1 MQIRP
6 PVRRASVSARS
17 PVVRV
22 AAWSAAN
29 PWRAI
34 TGWLLFVTLCLGA
47 GIAAGTHNAGT
58 EDYWIGEAGRAEEIA
73 TGAGLQ
79 RRPEEYVLIRA
90 RKGALDPTAA
100 RAAARD
106 VTARM
111 RRLPEVES
119 VGPPARSAD
128 GTALLVSVTM
138 RGPELDA
145 RQHVDPLL
153 AQTAQTQ
160 RDHPGLVVEQT
171 GGASISKGVNQQR
184 SDDLAL
190 SEAISFPVTL
200 VTLLVVF
207 GSVLM
212 AAVPLLLAL
221 SSIAAAMGLSMLVS
235 HLLPDAGVGNNVIL
249 LIGMAVGVDYT
260 LFYLKREREERARAG
275 GRLSP
280 RAVVELAAATSGRAV
295 VVSGLAVLVSTA
307 TLYLAADVVFSSLAT
322 GTVLVVLVAMA
333 SSVTVLPALLV
344 RLGLRAERRASY
356 RAGRGLPPRRGRDRG
371 AGGERLWRTLLR
383 PAERHPVLT
392 LAVAVLAMVVL
403 ALPALGMQLRVLNR
417 DSHSREIPALRIHD
431 RMTTAFPELRT
442 LHQVVVRDGRGR
454 TEEVGRALRE
464 LGRRAHADPL
474 FAANVPADVRV
485 SADGRVSVLELAVPY
500 RLSSAEAE
508 RSLDRI
514 RDDYLPAT
522 VGAIPGAEAAV
533 TGDAARNVD
542 DLDHVNG
549 KLPLVTG
556 LLLLVSLVMTMI
568 VFRSVT
574 LGLLGV
580 LLNSLS
586 AAASFGL
593 VVVFFQ
599 YGLATTLFGFDPGA
613 TGAIGSRVP
622 LFLLV
627 ILFGL
632 SMDYQVFVVSRIREK
647 AVAGVPT
654 RRAVLDGITGSAG
667 VVTSAA
673 IVMVTVFAGFVFL
686 RLAEMKQIGFSLAV
700 AVLLDAF
707 VIRTTILPAA
717 MIVLDRLNWWPSPLS
732 RNTHGVRHGLASDG
746 RVPTAGRSR
755 G

>member
-1 MQIRP
+1 MLLPRK
-6 PVRRASVSARS
+6 SVTT
-17 PVVRV
+17 RV
-22 AAWSAAN
+22 AAWSAAH

-34 TGWLLFVTLCLGA
+34 IGWLLFVVLCLGA
-47 GIAAGTHNAGT
+47 GIAAGTNNAGT
-58 EDYWIGEAGRAEEIA
+58 EDYWIGEAGRAEELA

-79 RRPEEYVLIRA
+79 RQPGEHILIRA
-90 RKGALDPTAA
+90 RGGPLDLDAA

-106 VTARM
+106 VSARM
-111 RRLPEVES
+111 AALPEVS
-119 VGPPARSAD
+119 HVSPAARSAD
-128 GTALLVSVTM
+128 GGMLMVAVTLK
-138 RGPELDA
+138 GAELDA
-145 RQHVDPLL
+145 RKHVDPLL
-153 AQTAQTQ
+153 AQTAAAQ
-160 RDHPGLVVEQT
+160 RAHPGLIVEQT
-171 GGASISKGVNQQR
+171 GTASISKGVNDQR
-184 SDDLAL
+184 GDDLAR

-200 VTLLVVF
+200 VTLLLVF

-235 HLLPDAGVGNNVIL
+235 HLLPDAGVGSNVIL

-275 GRLSP
+275 GRLS
-280 RAVVELAAATSGRAV
+280 AHAIVELAAATSGRAV

-333 SSVTVLPALLV
+333 SSMTVLPALLV
-344 RLGLRAERRASY
+344 KLALRAERRTLATAGARQR
-356 RAGRGLPPRRGRDRG
+356 RAGSRFWRARQQRSDG
-371 AGGERLWRTLLR
+371 RLWQVILR
-383 PAERHPVLT
+383 PAAHRPALT
-392 LAVAVLAMVVL
+392 LALATLAMLAL
-403 ALPALGMQLRVLNR
+403 ALPALGMELRVLNR
-417 DSHSREIPALRIHD
+417 DSHSREIPALRVHD
-431 RMTTAFPELRT
+431 RMTAAFPELRT
-442 LHQVVVRDGRGR
+442 RHQIVVRDPRGR
-454 TEEVGRALRE
+454 TAEVERALRD
-464 LGRRAHADPL
+464 LGARAQADPL
-474 FAANVPADVRV
+474 FAKGAKPEIRT
-485 SADGRVSVLELAVPY
+485 SGQVSVLELAVPDK
-500 RLSSAEAE
+500 LSSPGAE
-508 RSLDRI
+508 RSLARI
-514 RDDYLPAT
+514 RDTYLPAT
-522 VGAIPGAEAAV
+522 VGALAGVEAAV

-542 DLDHVNG
+542 DLAHVNA
-549 KLPLVTG
+549 KLPLVAG
-556 LLLLVSLVMTMI
+556 LLLLITLIMTAI

-580 LLNSLS
+580 LLNCLS

-599 YGLATTLFGFDPGA
+599 YGAATTLFGFDPAA

-647 AVAGVPT
+647 AAAGLPP
-654 RRAVLDGITGSAG
+654 RQAVLEGITGSAG

-686 RLAEMKQIGFSLAV
+686 HLAELKQIGFSLAV

-717 MIVLDRLNWWPSPLS
+717 MILLGRWNWWPSRLS
-732 RNTHGVRHGLASDG
+732 RGVLGQPVASPRDQ
-746 RVPTAGRSR
+746 RLEVR
-755 G
+755 

>member
-1 MQIRP
+1 M
-6 PVRRASVSARS
+6 S
-17 PVVRV
+17 VVRV
-22 AAWSAAN
+22 AAWSAAH

-34 TGWLLFVTLCLGA
+34 IGWLVFVVLCLGA
-47 GIAAGTHNAGT
+47 GIAAGTRNAGT

-73 TGAGLQ
+73 TSAGLE
-79 RRPEEYVLIRA
+79 RRPVEYVLIRPG
-90 RKGALDPTAA
+90 RETSTQ
-100 RAAARD
+100 AAARD

-111 RRLPEVES
+111 KRLPEVEN

-128 GTALLVSVTM
+128 GTTLLIAVTM
-138 RGPELDA
+138 KGPELDA

-153 AQTAQTQ
+153 AQTAEVQ

-171 GGASISKGVNQQR
+171 GSASISKGVNQQR
-184 SDDLAL
+184 GEDLAL

-344 RLGLRAERRASY
+344 RIGQRAERRAER
-356 RAGRGLPPRRGRDRG
+356 RALRGLPPRRGRERG

-392 LAVAVLAMVVL
+392 LVVAVLVMIVL
-403 ALPALGMQLRVLNR
+403 ALPALGMELRVLNR

-442 LHQVVVRDGRGR
+442 LHQVVVRDGQGR
-454 TEEVGRALRE
+454 TEEVGQALRE

-474 FAANVPADVRV
+474 FARNAPADIRV

-500 RLSSAEAE
+500 RLSSPEAE

-522 VGAIPGAEAAV
+522 VGAIEGVEAAV
-533 TGDAARNVD
+533 TGDAARNMD

-549 KLPLVTG
+549 KLPLVAG
-556 LLLLVSLVMTMI
+556 LLLLVTLVMTMI

-599 YGLATTLFGFDPGA
+599 YGLATTLFGFDPSA
-613 TGAIGSRVP
+613 TSAIGSRVP

-632 SMDYQVFVVSRIREK
+632 SMDYQVFVVSRIRER
-647 AVAGVPT
+647 AAAGVPT
-654 RRAVLDGITGSAG
+654 RQAVLDGITGSAG

-686 RLAEMKQIGFSLAV
+686 HLAEMKQIGFSLAV

-717 MIVLDRLNWWPSPLS
+717 MIALGRWNWWPAPLS
-732 RNTHGVRHGLASDG
+732 RQVHGVRHAAPGGHALTTV
-746 RVPTAGRSR
+746 REP
-755 G
+755 

>member
-1 MQIRP
+1 M
-6 PVRRASVSARS
+6 SATAGRRS
-17 PVVRV
+17 PVVRM
-22 AAWSAAN
+22 AAWSAAH
-29 PWRAI
+29 PWRTI
-34 TGWLLFVTLCLGA
+34 TGWLLFVVLCLGT
-47 GIAAGTHNAGT
+47 GIAAGTNNAGT
-58 EDYWIGEAGRAEEIA
+58 EDYWIGEAGRAERIA
-73 TGAGLQ
+73 SSAGLQ
-79 RRPEEYVLIRA
+79 RRPEEHVLIRA
-90 RKGALDPTAA
+90 EKGPLNRAAA
-100 RAAARD
+100 RAAAQD

-111 RRLPEVES
+111 KGLAEVDEVS
-119 VGPPARSAD
+119 PPVPSAD
-128 GTALLVSVTM
+128 GTMLMVSMTM
-138 RGPELDA
+138 KGPELDA

-153 AQTAQTQ
+153 AQTAAVQ

-171 GGASISKGVNQQR
+171 GSASITKGVNQQR

-275 GRLSP
+275 GRLSAQ
-280 RAVVELAAATSGRAV
+280 AVVELAAATSGRAV
-295 VVSGLAVLVSTA
+295 VVSGLAVLASTA
-307 TLYLAADVVFSSLAT
+307 TLYLTADVVFSSLAT

-344 RLGLRAERRASY
+344 KIGQRAERRAA
-356 RAGRGLPPRRGRDRG
+356 RTAQRGFPTRRRRERG
-371 AGGERLWRTLLR
+371 TDDGRLWRTLLR
-383 PAERHPVLT
+383 PAGRHPVLT
-392 LAVAVLAMVVL
+392 LAVSVLAMLVL
-403 ALPALGMQLRVLNR
+403 ALPALGMELRVLNR
-417 DSHSREIPALRIHD
+417 DSHSREIPALQIHD
-431 RMTTAFPELRT
+431 RMTAAFPELRT
-442 LHQVVVRDGRGR
+442 RHQIVVRDERSR
-454 TEEVGRALRE
+454 KEEVGQALRE
-464 LGRRAHADPL
+464 LSRRAQADPL
-474 FAANVPADVRV
+474 FAKDTAAAASDVRT
-485 SADGRVSVLELAVPY
+485 SDDGRVSVLELAVPY
-500 RLSSAEAE
+500 KLSSAEA
-508 RSLDRI
+508 RHSLALI

-522 VGAIPGAEAAV
+522 VGAIAGVESAV

-542 DLDHVNG
+542 DLDHVTA
-549 KLPLVTG
+549 KLPLVAG
-556 LLLLVSLVMTMI
+556 FLLLVTLVMTVI

-599 YGLATTLFGFDPGA
+599 HGLATSLFGFDASA
-613 TGAIGSRVP
+613 TSAIGSRVP

-647 AVAGVPT
+647 AAAGVPP
-654 RRAVLDGITGSAG
+654 RQAVLDGITGSAG

-686 RLAEMKQIGFSLAV
+686 HLAEMKQIGFSLAV

-717 MIVLDRLNWWPSPLS
+717 MILLGRWNWWPA
-732 RNTHGVRHGLASDG
+732 RLARRTWDAPPRPAAPDG
-746 RVPTAGRSR
+746 YARATVE
-755 G
+755 

>member
-1 MQIRP
+1 M
-6 PVRRASVSARS
+6 S
-17 PVVRV
+17 VVRV
-22 AAWSAAN
+22 AAWSAAH

-34 TGWLLFVTLCLGA
+34 IGWLVFVVLCLGA
-47 GIAAGTHNAGT
+47 GIAAGTRNADT

-79 RRPEEYVLIRA
+79 RRPVEYVLIRA
-90 RKGALDPTAA
+90 GKETPGP
-100 RAAARD
+100 AAARD
-106 VTARM
+106 VAARM
-111 RRLPEVES
+111 ERLPEVED
-119 VGPPARSAD
+119 VGPPVRSAD
-128 GTALLVSVTM
+128 GTTLMIAVTM
-138 RGPELDA
+138 KGPELDA

-153 AQTAQTQ
+153 AQTAAAQ

-171 GGASISKGVNQQR
+171 GSASISKGVNQQR
-184 SDDLAL
+184 GEDLAL

-280 RAVVELAAATSGRAV
+280 QAVVGLAAATSGRAV

-344 RLGLRAERRASY
+344 RIGQRAERRAER
-356 RAGRGLPPRRGRDRG
+356 RALRGLPPRRGRERG

-392 LAVAVLAMVVL
+392 LVVAVLVMIVL
-403 ALPALGMQLRVLNR
+403 ALPALGMELRVLNR

-431 RMTTAFPELRT
+431 RLTAAFPELRT
-442 LHQVVVRDGRGR
+442 LHQVVVRDERGR
-454 TEEVGRALRE
+454 TEEVGQALRE

-474 FAANVPADVRV
+474 FAGNTPADIRV

-500 RLSSAEAE
+500 RLSSPEAE

-522 VGAIPGAEAAV
+522 VGAVEGVEAAV

-549 KLPLVTG
+549 KLPLVAG
-556 LLLLVSLVMTMI
+556 LLLLVTLVMTVI

-599 YGLATTLFGFDPGA
+599 YGLATTLFGFDPSA
-613 TGAIGSRVP
+613 TSAIGSRVP

-632 SMDYQVFVVSRIREK
+632 SMDYQVFVVSRIRER
-647 AVAGVPT
+647 AAAGVPT
-654 RRAVLDGITGSAG
+654 RQAVLDGITGSAG

-686 RLAEMKQIGFSLAV
+686 HLAEMKQIGFSLAV

-717 MIVLDRLNWWPSPLS
+717 MIVLGRWNWWPAPLS
-732 RNTHGVRHGLASDG
+732 RRVRDVRHAAPPGGHTLTVA
-746 RVPTAGRSR
+746 REP
-755 G
+755 